1 MTQEA
6 RGTPVKVSEY
16 KFKQSLQRSTVSTVT
31 WTTILTSGSTVCRIL
46 GRIKKEMWSFII
58 FAVCRNLHCWHL
70 LWHYGW
76 DTLFCFCFCFSFVIS
91 LSADCH
97 STHLPI
103 KLWCAWDFFFFC
115 RMWLPSL
122 WLQPASVSV
131 KLLDILK
138 GDLGTISTQVCGSKK
153 QISLTRSW
161 NISSLVCGRNIY
173 F

>member
-6 RGTPVKVSEY
+6 RGTPIKVSEY
-16 KFKQSLQRSTVSTVT
+16 KFKQSLQRSTLSTLT

-46 GRIKKEMWSFII
+46 DRIKKKSEVSSYSQFT
-58 FAVCRNLHCWHL
+58 L
-70 LWHYGW
+70 LTF
-76 DTLFCFCFCFSFVIS
+76 TLALRLGYFVLFLFLFFFCYFTVSWFSFYTPANKTMV
-91 LSADCH
+91 CMR
-97 STHLPI
+97 
-103 KLWCAWDFFFFC
+103 FFFFFR

-131 KLLDILK
+131 KLLDISK

>member
-16 KFKQSLQRSTVSTVT
+16 KFKQSLQRSTLSTLT

-46 GRIKKEMWSFII
+46 DRIKKKSEVSSYSQ
-58 FAVCRNLHCWHL
+58 LTL
-70 LWHYGW
+70 LTF
-76 DTLFCFCFCFSFVIS
+76 TLALRLGYFVLFLFFFCYFTVSWFSFYTPANKTMV
-91 LSADCH
+91 CMR
-97 STHLPI
+97 
-103 KLWCAWDFFFFC
+103 FFFFFR

-161 NISSLVCGRNIY
+161 NISSLVCGRNI
-173 F
+173 FF